1 MSYRSAIAYLP
12 DYVYIHSMEEWEQ
25 KYREILEQEIPEG
38 LYSIIIDGKK
48 MLTGRG
54 GVIDQMVE
62 EERAKRFP
70 PQELGNEEGI

>member
-1 MSYRSAIAYLP
+1 
-12 DYVYIHSMEEWEQ
+12 MEEWEQ

-38 LYSIIIDGKK
+38 LYSITIEGKK

-70 PQELGNEEGI
+70 PPQHEDPIGI